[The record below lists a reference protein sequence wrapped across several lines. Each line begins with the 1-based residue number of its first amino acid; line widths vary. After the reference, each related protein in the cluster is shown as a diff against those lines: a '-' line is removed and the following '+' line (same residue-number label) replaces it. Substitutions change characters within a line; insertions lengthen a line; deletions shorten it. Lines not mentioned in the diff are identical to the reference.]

1 MRKRRHWLA
10 VGLGVGFSLL
20 FVTTW
25 SVAVPRV
32 AADPHVLPPPQ
43 GVSNDYCL
51 ECHGKPDQLSPLPSG
66 ELLYL
71 TIDPALYATSAHG
84 AGGYACVQ
92 CHTNIT
98 TYPHPER
105 TAQDRRD
112 ITLEMYTTCQQCHSG
127 NYDQTLDSVHQQAL
141 AGGEKNAAVCA
152 DCHNPHTQPRLTD
165 PATHQLLAEAR
176 THIPQTCARCHSAIY
191 DQYKTSVHGAA
202 LLDEGNLD
210 VPTCIDCHGVH
221 NIQDPTTESFRIAS
235 PQLCAECHTDP
246 ARMEKYDI
254 STHVLDT
261 YIADF
266 HGTTVTLFEKQS
278 PDQVTNKPVCV
289 DCHGVHNISA
299 ADDPQKGLQ
308 VKVNLLV
315 TCQKCHPDAT
325 ANFPEAWLSH
335 YEPSAE
341 KNPLV
346 YYVNVFYQYFI
357 PIVVGGMVLF
367 VASDIFRRIRQLR
380 QRGKGAAPS

>member
-1 MRKRRHWLA
+1 MSIRRQWLVLGLCLGLMGAAAWSLA
-10 VGLGVGFSLL
+10 VS
-20 FVTTW
+20 
-25 SVAVPRV
+25 PV
-32 AADPHVLPPPQ
+32 AAEAGVSPPPQ
-43 GVSNDYCL
+43 GVSNEYCL
-51 ECHGKPDQLSPLPSG
+51 ECHGQPDQLSTLPSG

-71 TIDPALYATSAHG
+71 TIDAELYAASAHG

-92 CHTNIT
+92 CHTTIT

-112 ITLEMYTTCQQCHSG
+112 ITLEMYTTCEQCHSG
-127 NYDQTLDSVHQQAL
+127 NYDQTLDSAHQQAL
-141 AGGEKNAAVCA
+141 DGGEKNAAVCA
-152 DCHNPHTQPRLTD
+152 DCHNPHAQTRLTD
-165 PATHQLLAEAR
+165 PVTHQLLPEAR
-176 THIPQTCARCHSAIY
+176 TQIPQTCARCHSAIY
-191 DQYKTSVHGAA
+191 DQYKTSVHGSA
-202 LLDEGNLD
+202 LLGEGNAD

-221 NIQDPTTESFRIAS
+221 NIQDPTTQAFRITS

-246 ARMEKYDI
+246 VRMEKYDI

-278 PDQVTNKPVCV
+278 PGQVTNKPVCV
-289 DCHGVHNISA
+289 DCHGVHNISS

-308 VKVNLLV
+308 VKANLLT

-325 ANFPEAWLSH
+325 ANFPESWLSH
-335 YEPSAE
+335 YEPSPE

-346 YYVNVFYQYFI
+346 YYVNLFYQFFI
-357 PIVVGGMVLF
+357 PVVVGGMVLF
-367 VASDIFRRIRQLR
+367 VASDVYRRVRQYR
-380 QRGKGAAPS
+380 KPGKGAAQS

>member
-1 MRKRRHWLA
+1 MRKRRLWLA
-10 VGLGVGFSLL
+10 AGLWVGFGLPL
-20 FVTTW
+20 IAALIM
-25 SVAVPRV
+25 AVPRV
-32 AADPHVLPPPQ
+32 AADPKTAPPPQ

-51 ECHGKPDQLSPLPSG
+51 GCHGKPDQLSTLPSG
-66 ELLYL
+66 EVLYL

-92 CHTNIT
+92 CHTSIT

-105 TAQDRRD
+105 TAQDRRA
-112 ITLEMYTTCQQCHSG
+112 ITLEMYPTCQQCHSG
-127 NYDQTLDSVHQQAL
+127 NYDQTLDSVHQRAL
-141 AGGEKNAAVCA
+141 DDGTRNAAVCA

-165 PATHQLLAEAR
+165 PTTHQLLPEAR
-176 THIPQTCARCHSAIY
+176 TQIPQTCARCHSAIY

-202 LLDEGNLD
+202 LLGEGNPD

-221 NIQDPTTESFRIAS
+221 NIQDPTTEAFRIAS
-235 PQLCAECHTDP
+235 PKLCAECHTDS
-246 ARMEKYDI
+246 ARMEKYDL
-254 STHVLDT
+254 STQVLNT
-261 YIADF
+261 YLADF
-266 HGTTVTLFEKQS
+266 HGTTVTLFEKQT
-278 PDQVTNKPVCV
+278 PDQITNKPVCV
-289 DCHGVHNISA
+289 DCHGVHNISP

-308 VKVNLLV
+308 VKANLLV

-335 YEPSAE
+335 YVPSPD

-357 PIVVGGMVLF
+357 PVVVGGMVVF
-367 VASDIFRRIRQLR
+367 VASDVFRRLRQLWK
-380 QRGKGAAPS
+380 RGKGTAQS